1 MIRWFE
7 FPPKLPISCNATT
20 KSEQFKQR
28 DYANAF
34 KLRVL
39 FSLRSIARSNSNSE
53 LCSFRVFVRHFARNS
68 LSFFPKF
75 WFRDCTIQFEFR
87 APYLQR

>member
-7 FPPKLPISCNATT
+7 FPPKLSIPCNGPT

-34 KLRVL
+34 ELRVL
-39 FSLRSIARSNSNSE
+39 FSLRSIARPNSNSE
-53 LCSFRVFVRHFARNS
+53 LCSFRVFVRHFACNPLSCFANFCFRNIS
-68 LSFFPKF
+68 RI
-75 WFRDCTIQFEFR
+75 W
-87 APYLQR
+87 YLQL

>member
-7 FPPKLPISCNATT
+7 FPPKLPISCSAAT

-34 KLRVL
+34 ELRAL

-53 LCSFRVFVRHFARNS
+53 LCSFRVFVRHFARNP
-68 LSFFPKF
+68 LSCFANFG
-75 WFRDCTIQFEFR
+75 FRNISR
-87 APYLQR
+87 IWYLQR